1 MESFDVVNVRSPA
14 SEEAGSRVPDASGAL
29 AAGVPKPH
37 PSTLAPSLGDGAE
50 EPVGVASSDAA
61 TSATLPVRVFGAPVM
76 GLTGKWPPRLDA
88 CLSFHIAT
96 RSRPRWHDR
105 ARP

>member
-1 MESFDVVNVRSPA
+1 MESLYVVNVRSPTGDEVELRTA
-14 SEEAGSRVPDASGAL
+14 DAGGMLATCAPKLPSSALGA
-29 AAGVPKPH
+29 
-37 PSTLAPSLGDGAE
+37 SLGDGAE

-76 GLTGKWPPRLDA
+76 GLTGKCPPRLDA